1 MTKSKVSLYVLGLVL
16 LGSHAVASG
25 VTEAVAIS
33 ASQSAIA
40 VTSGV
45 IMKNMGMESEYI
57 STPNGLVAV
66 PKSQSNQ
73 SEAPPV
79 NQYEMQNDQAGKKAF
94 FGNGGF

>member
-1 MTKSKVSLYVLGLVL
+1 MAKSKVSLYVLSLVL
-16 LGSHAVASG
+16 LGSHAVASD

-33 ASQSAIA
+33 ASQNAIA

-45 IMKNMGMESEYI
+45 VMKNMGMEPEYI

-73 SEAPPV
+73 SQDQPV
-79 NQYEMQNDQAGKKAF
+79 NPYKQQNDQAGKKAF
-94 FGNGGF
+94 FDGDF